1 MEYLYL
7 RNKNNIHIIASCHLE
22 TSSIIAS
29 LYLDTCLCI
38 IASCHLETSGI
49 IAFCQLETCRCII
62 ASCHLET
69 SSIIVS
75 CHLETSG
82 IIALLYLET
91 CRCIIASCH
100 LETSG
105 IIALLYLETCRCI
118 IASCHLETSGIIA
131 SLYLETCRCIIASC
145 HLETSGIIASLYLEI
160 CRCIIASCHLETS
173 GIIAFCQLETCRC
186 IIASCH
192 LETSSITVSC
202 HLETSGI
209 IALLYLETCRYII
222 ASCHLETS
230 GIIASLYLETCR
242 CIIASCH
249 LETSGIIASLY
260 LETCRCIIAS
270 CHLETSG
277 IIASLYLET
286 CRCIIASFHL
296 ETSGIIASCHLET
309 CRCII
314 ASCHLETSSN
324 IVSCHFETSG
334 IIVSCHLETNRCI
347 ITSSLPVSSQQL
359 IRHKVATLSPVQWPR
374 LTSYFMSLRCIPS
387 LIMRAIR
394 VAKFGGVENLK
405 LESNLPVP
413 TPADYEVLIKV
424 YAAGIN
430 PVDTYI
436 RSGTY
441 SRIPQLPYTPGQDA
455 AGIVEAVGEGVTQ
468 FKKGDRVLTMT
479 TTSGTYAEFTT
490 ANVKF
495 VAHLDEKLSFAQG
508 ASFGV
513 PYYTAY
519 KSLFIRAQG
528 KPGETVFVH
537 GASGGVGLAAVQLAK
552 AHGLRVVGTAGT
564 QEGVDL
570 VKRNG
575 ADFVF
580 NHREEGYF
588 EKISKQVEGGI
599 DIVLEMLANVN
610 LQNDLNIVNFR
621 GRIVVVGCRGSIEI
635 NPRVNMMKESNIMG
649 VALMTATEAEWKQMH
664 AALEAGQKAG
674 FLAPHVGK
682 TYPLEEAANAQNDVI
697 NNTGT
702 LGNLILQIA
711 S

>member
-1 MEYLYL
+1 QCNEEKRILDMEYSNVMKDKINLEMEYS
-7 RNKNNIHIIASCHLE
+7 NVKEHLE
-22 TSSIIAS
+22 
-29 LYLDTCLCI
+29 YLNEKYTVEIQKLKEELVGQNRL
-38 IASCHLETSGI
+38 S
-49 IAFCQLETCRCII
+49 QLEIGSLKRKLAESKQENESLEEDIHKLTKSGPRNFRRNDTNDTDLGILKSVTGRREDRPGKKVVSLRRVILKQVVSLHRVILKQVVSLNRVILKHVVSLHRVILKHVVSLHCVILKQVVSLHRVILKQVVSLRHCILKHVFVSLRHVILKQVVSLRRVILTHVVVSLRRAILKQVVSLCRVILKQLVSLRHCILK
-62 ASCHLET
+62 HVV
-69 SSIIVS
+69 VS
-75 CHLETSG
+75 LRRVILKHVVSLR
-82 IIALLYLET
+82 Y
-91 CRCIIASCH
+91 CILKH
-100 LETSG
+100 VVV
-105 IIALLYLETCRCI
+105 
-118 IASCHLETSGIIA
+118 
-131 SLYLETCRCIIASC
+131 SLRRVILK
-145 HLETSGIIASLYLEI
+145 
-160 CRCIIASCHLETS
+160 
-173 GIIAFCQLETCRC
+173 Q
-186 IIASCH
+186 
-192 LETSSITVSC
+192 V
-202 HLETSGI
+202 
-209 IALLYLETCRYII
+209 
-222 ASCHLETS
+222 
-230 GIIASLYLETCR
+230 
-242 CIIASCH
+242 
-249 LETSGIIASLY
+249 
-260 LETCRCIIAS
+260 
-270 CHLETSG
+270 
-277 IIASLYLET
+277 
-286 CRCIIASFHL
+286 
-296 ETSGIIASCHLET
+296 
-309 CRCII
+309 
-314 ASCHLETSSN
+314 
-324 IVSCHFETSG
+324 
-334 IIVSCHLETNRCI
+334 
-347 ITSSLPVSSQQL
+347 
-359 IRHKVATLSPVQWPR
+359 WPR

-413 TPADYEVLIKV
+413 TPADSEVLIKV
-424 YAAGIN
+424 YAAGVN

-468 FKKGDRVLTMT
+468 LKKGDRVLTMT

-564 QEGVDL
+564 QEGIDL
-570 VKRNG
+570 VKKNG